1 MLDHIHI
8 QNYRLFKDLKIH
20 KLGQVNLIAGKNNT
34 GKTALL
40 EAITLISG
48 TIYTFELILARHLQ
62 ARSEFSLESISSRQ
76 VLNLISDGSNPI
88 KINEFE
94 LKENSDDRL
103 NLSYDGKEG
112 FLFNHHLK
120 KISISD
126 MNYFMTSNES
136 PFIFIGYDSSLDISY
151 LWEEINMFPSRKKS
165 VIEILNFLEPKIEDI
180 GIDSRNKNP
189 VVRLKGEDVVYPL
202 KRFGDG
208 INRLF
213 VLALALENAK
223 MPYTKV
229 IKPTNKVLLLDEFE
243 VGLHHSVQDQ
253 LWDIIFKYAKE
264 WNIQVFAT
272 THSRD
277 TVKSFT
283 SIAQKEEYKDMANY
297 FRLQKLRN
305 SEDIVAVHYN
315 EQNLKTAIEQDIE
328 TR

>member
-8 QNYRLFKDLKIH
+8 QNYRLFKDLKID

-40 EAITLISG
+40 EALRIWASKGNASVLSNIVSLRGDYEVNNWFSYKNLFNNGDYLKDTIKINHLSIETQKSDSDANKSALDFYLDHKLIVKNSNNQLR
-48 TIYTFELILARHLQ
+48 E
-62 ARSEFSLESISSRQ
+62 ISSL
-76 VLNLISDGSNPI
+76 VSGSNPQD
-88 KINEFE
+88 E
-94 LKENSDDRL
+94 LIYIPLWKDYNIDR
-103 NLSYDGKEG
+103 K
-112 FLFNHHLK
+112 LFA
-120 KISISD
+120 KISIIEEDDVINILKIVIPNLVRIRIDDNSTKVLT
-126 MNYFMTSNES
+126 NNGEES
-136 PFIFIGYDSSLDISY
+136 QL
-151 LWEEINMFPSRKKS
+151 
-165 VIEILNFLEPKIEDI
+165 LNL
-180 GIDSRNKNP
+180 
-189 VVRLKGEDVVYPL
+189 
-202 KRFGDG
+202 GDG
-208 INRLF
+208 ANRLF
-213 VLALALENAK
+213 TVALALVNAK
-223 MPYTKV
+223 
-229 IKPTNKVLLLDEFE
+229 NKILLIDEFE

>member
-8 QNYRLFKDLKIH
+8 QNYRLFKDLKID

-40 EAITLISG
+40 EALRIWDSKANIN
-48 TIYTFELILARHLQ
+48 
-62 ARSEFSLESISSRQ
+62 
-76 VLNLISDGSNPI
+76 VLTNI
-88 KINEFE
+88 
-94 LKENSDDRL
+94 
-103 NLSYDGKEG
+103 
-112 FLFNHHLK
+112 LFNRHEIINREPNNGYNLFRDTTKGIIEIGDDK
-120 KISISD
+120 KGHSVKFAIE
-126 MNYFMTSNES
+126 FK
-136 PFIFIGYDSSLDISY
+136 FQ
-151 LWEEINMFPSRKKS
+151 EEDNS
-165 VIEILNFLEPKIEDI
+165 VIYPFQY
-180 GIDSRNKNP
+180 GIN
-189 VVRLKGEDVVYPL
+189 
-202 KRFGDG
+202 GDG
-208 INRLF
+208 IGYNVFNNIVYIPFLIENDENPKMWEKVSLTTLENDVNEIMKIIEPRIERIGFTNGKFMVLTGRYPNPFPLKKLGDGANRLF
-213 VLALALENAK
+213 TVALALVNAK
-223 MPYTKV
+223 
-229 IKPTNKVLLLDEFE
+229 NKILLIDEFE

-305 SEDIVAVHYN
+305 SDDIVAVQYN

>member
-8 QNYRLFKDLKIH
+8 QNYRLFKDLKID

-40 EAITLISG
+40 EALRIMVNGTDLTICNIIDSRGDFYPNDKDIFSTLFSNREYENKKITLQF
-48 TIYTFELILARHLQ
+48 IYNKKNDKME
-62 ARSEFSLESISSRQ
+62 
-76 VLNLISDGSNPI
+76 I
-88 KINEFE
+88 K
-94 LKENSDDRL
+94 
-103 NLSYDGKEG
+103 YG
-112 FLFNHHLK
+112 HLK
-120 KISISD
+120 KKYSFFIEAGL
-126 MNYFMTSNES
+126 NPSNEDIMELEFVQN
-136 PFIFIGYDSSLDISY
+136 PQIFERSSDLFFLSFQNDENLITELWKRIS
-151 LWEEINMFPSRKKS
+151 LT
-165 VIEILNFLEPKIEDI
+165 PKEDDVVQI
-180 GIDSRNKNP
+180 MKVIDSRIIK
-189 VVRLKGEDVVYPL
+189 VRVDDKKTKVLLKGYDEPIPL
-202 KRFGDG
+202 KNLGDG
-208 INRLF
+208 ANRLF
-213 VLALALENAK
+213 SIALVLANCKDKIFL
-223 MPYTKV
+223 
-229 IKPTNKVLLLDEFE
+229 IDEFE